1 MINFALF
8 KIMKESN
15 NLFLFAIPALIW
27 GSTWYV
33 ITFQLGSVDPLISV
47 MYRFALAGGLFLLY
61 CKLRKKNLSFTWQTH
76 LRIALQGILLH
87 GFNYW
92 LVYQSEQYLTSGL
105 VAVGF
110 SLIIFFNLVFG
121 SIFLKQAVN
130 PKVLIGAIFGVLGT
144 MVIFKRELAA
154 FRIEDESFTGLLL
167 CVGSVIIASLGN
179 VTSGYNSKLKIPV
192 MQSTAFAM
200 VYGALAMLI
209 VGLVL
214 NRPFTIDWS
223 QDYLFSMV
231 YLVIFGSI
239 IAFNLYL
246 TLISK
251 IGAGKAAYTI
261 VVVPV
266 VAVII
271 STIFE
276 EFVISEYTLIGMSML
291 IVGNVF
297 ALYKKKPKLIKV

>member
-1 MINFALF
+1 
-8 KIMKESN
+8 MKESN
-15 NLFLFAIPALIW
+15 NLLLFTIPALIW

-33 ITFQLGSVDPLISV
+33 ITFQLGSVDPLMSV
-47 MYRFALAGGLFLLY
+47 TYRFALAGFLFLLY
-61 CKLRKKNLSFTWQTH
+61 CKIRSKNLTFSFKVH
-76 LRIALQGILLH
+76 LRIALQGVLLH
-87 GFNYW
+87 GLNYW
-92 LVYQSEQYLTSGL
+92 LVYQSEEYLTSGL

-110 SLIIFFNLVFG
+110 SLLIFFNMVFG
-121 SIFLKQAVN
+121 SLFLKQPIK
-130 PKVLIGAIFGVLGT
+130 PKVFIGALFGVMGTVVIFRRELLAFNVADGSMMGIILLIG
-144 MVIFKRELAA
+144 
-154 FRIEDESFTGLLL
+154 
-167 CVGSVIIASLGN
+167 SVMIASLGN

-192 MQSTAFAM
+192 TQSTAFAM
-200 VYGALAMLI
+200 VYGAIAMFIVALA
-209 VGLVL
+209 L

-223 QDYLFSMV
+223 TDYIFSLV

-239 IAFNLYL
+239 IAFNMYL

-251 IGAGKAAYTI
+251 VGAGKAAYTI

-276 EFVISEYTLIGMSML
+276 GFIVTKYTIIGMLML

-297 ALYKKKPKLIKV
+297 ALYKKKQPKPEKLRPA

>member
-1 MINFALF
+1 MVFG
-8 KIMKESN
+8 
-15 NLFLFAIPALIW
+15 ALI
-27 GSTWYV
+27 
-33 ITFQLGSVDPLISV
+33 
-47 MYRFALAGGLFLLY
+47 
-61 CKLRKKNLSFTWQTH
+61 
-76 LRIALQGILLH
+76 
-87 GFNYW
+87 
-92 LVYQSEQYLTSGL
+92 
-105 VAVGF
+105 
-110 SLIIFFNLVFG
+110 
-121 SIFLKQAVN
+121 LKQPIN

-144 MVIFKRELAA
+144 MVIFKRELSA

-167 CVGSVIIASLGN
+167 CVGSVMIASLGN

-200 VYGALAMLI
+200 VYGAIAMLI

-223 QDYLFSMV
+223 NEYIFSML

-239 IAFNLYL
+239 IAFNFYL

-276 EFVISEYTLIGMSML
+276 GFIVSEYTLIGMSML

-297 ALYKKKPKLIKV
+297 ALYKRKPKVNPA